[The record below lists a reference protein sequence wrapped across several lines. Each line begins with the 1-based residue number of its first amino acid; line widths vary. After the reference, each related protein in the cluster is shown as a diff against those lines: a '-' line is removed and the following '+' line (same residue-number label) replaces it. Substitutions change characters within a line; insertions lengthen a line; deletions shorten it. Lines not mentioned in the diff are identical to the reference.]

1 MFKIFDKRTLNE
13 YCLSYKLE
21 SPNKW
26 QMIIYKINTY
36 LKHLRESYIILIKE
50 YLTKIYNQIINEII
64 TLKRI

>member
-1 MFKIFDKRTLNE
+1 
-13 YCLSYKLE
+13 
-21 SPNKW
+21 
-26 QMIIYKINTY
+26 MIIYKINTY